1 MCSRILRQ
9 GVALTR
15 RCAELEH
22 ALAVLAGSAPSQL
35 TLPRQPLAFRPLAIP
50 AGLPSQLLERRPD
63 IAAAERA
70 MAAANARI
78 GRAGRRGRRRAAR
91 RRPVRHP
98 LPRRLRQLPG
108 SDRRRTAAAGH
119 PAHRHADRA
128 RARAGHGGADPGARR
143 RLGRADRKPRAA
155 RRSLNRPAARSRH
168 GPAGRRHGVRPRRR
182 SIRPAADRPE
192 DGTSPRRSSRTRR
205 LPAAR

>member
-78 GRAGRRGRRRAAR
+78 GIARAAWFPR
-91 RRPVRHP
+91 LTLTGLLGLESADLGDLARCAKSKMDCRACASSPARPTSRP
-98 LPRRLRQLPG
+98 PRSPPRSAPPTCPAPA
-108 SDRRRTAAAGH
+108 TA
-119 PAHRHADRA
+119 PA
-128 RARAGHGGADPGARR
+128 
-143 RLGRADRKPRAA
+143 
-155 RRSLNRPAARSRH
+155 
-168 GPAGRRHGVRPRRR
+168 
-182 SIRPAADRPE
+182 
-192 DGTSPRRSSRTRR
+192 TSTTWK
-205 LPAAR
+205 